1 MNKSNI
7 YLSDVLEILFKR
19 KWILVVSFITSLL
32 VAFIVNLFLAGLFG
46 LIVGIFSALV
56 IQSYET
62 KIADIKEIEKSF
74 NYPILSVIPS
84 YNTKTKNLITK
95 TEVVEDRFIT
105 MMEQQLSYKK
115 AYRKLDAKLHL
126 GLKGNPKKIMIT
138 SCEENTGKTTF
149 ASNLAITIAQANKK
163 VLLIDCD
170 ILNPNIANQFSLPKF
185 SSGLIDYLKGKTDT
199 PNMYKPLRLGNNI
212 NLIMNI
218 DIIPTGVFTNIS
230 GEILASERMKYLLN
244 NLEYYDVVIL
254 DAPPINRLSESLSL
268 GRIVNYTLLV
278 VRAKQTTKQKIS
290 WAVEALELADNNF
303 LGLVVN
309 DCKA

>member
-126 GLKGNPKKIMIT
+126 GLKGKPKKIMIT

-254 DAPPINRLSESLSL
+254 DAPPINRLSDSLSL
-268 GRIVNYTLLV
+268 GRIVKYTLLV